1 MNLIYY
7 HPIALKNKHPFHRCI
22 NPLISVLDRTE
33 NSWPNFKYQN
43 LFPMPLIPQ
52 KQNFLELSY
61 NRVKEIVNT
70 SSHVTVMWS
79 GGIDSTTM
87 VTAFLKHSKN
97 LDQLRIIYSP
107 WSTYEHPGYLDFLK
121 KFSEIGY
128 MSC

>member
-79 GGIDSTTM
+79 VGIDSTFILCLFIELGL
-87 VTAFLKHSKN
+87 AQISK
-97 LDQLRIIYSP
+97 
-107 WSTYEHPGYLDFLK
+107 
-121 KFSEIGY
+121 
-128 MSC
+128 